1 MKRKQIKAA
10 LAEYNYKMIGPSWHK
25 SEKHKSA
32 LFIAYDEWGMCH
44 QFYISGKTKT
54 ALRTL
59 MTDVDIR
66 MEPIDVT
73 YMFFEE
79 V

>member
-10 LAEYNYKMIGPSWHK
+10 LAAYDYTMIKPSWHSYK
-25 SEKHKSA
+25 GAKCA
-32 LFIAYDEWGMCH
+32 IFIAYNKWGMCH

-66 MEPIDVT
+66 LEPADVT